1 MEAIILAGG
10 LGTRLR
16 SEVQD
21 VPKSM
26 ALIQDRPFVEY
37 LLDYLIDAGVQHII
51 FSIGYKS
58 QIIQDHFSNV
68 YRNCKISYAV
78 ETQLLGTGGA
88 IKNAMTEVQDEHV
101 IVLNGDSLFITQLK
115 DQYQTHLD
123 LGADVTLALKP
134 MKNFN
139 RYGTVELTE
148 NNRITAFNEKREVD
162 EGLINTGS
170 YIFNVKRFKET
181 AFPEKF
187 SIEREFFETHVVEK
201 HFYAYRS
208 EGYFLDIGIPK
219 DFKKAQYEIGIF
231 PKIDKSW
238 TLFLDRDGVIN
249 KKRDN
254 DYVKTTEELE
264 LLPGAIEAIASLSK
278 IFGRLI
284 IVTNQQGVGKK
295 LMTAESLSEIH
306 QVIIQNVENLGG
318 HIDAIYYAPQ
328 LVAERSPM
336 RKPQIGMAL
345 KAKEDF
351 PEIDFEKA
359 IMIGDSPSDIQF
371 AKNAKMIPISIG
383 MEDKE
388 GTAAYNLNALSE
400 FDDILQSILQP
411 RD

>member
-26 ALIQDRPFVEY
+26 ALIQERPFVEY

-51 FSIGYKS
+51 FSLGYKS

-68 YRNCKISYAV
+68 YRDCKITYAI
-78 ETQLLGTGGA
+78 ETSLLGTGGA
-88 IKNAMTEVQDEHV
+88 IKNAMKEVHDENV

-115 DQYQTHLD
+115 DQYEAHINK
-123 LGADVTLALKP
+123 GADVTLALKP

-148 NNRITAFNEKREVD
+148 DKRITAFNEKREVK

-170 YIFNVKRFKET
+170 YIFNVKNFR
-181 AFPEKF
+181 AIDFPEKF
-187 SIEREFFETHVVEK
+187 SIEREFFETHVEAMN
-201 HFYAYRS
+201 FYGFKS

-219 DFKKAQYEIGIF
+219 DFKKAQFEIGIF
-231 PKIDKSW
+231 PKIDKNW

-254 DYVKTTEELE
+254 DYVKSTEELE
-264 LLPGAIEAIASLSK
+264 LLPGAIEAIAGLSN
-278 IFGRLI
+278 IFGRLLV
-284 IVTNQQGVGKK
+284 VTNQQGIGKK
-295 LMTAESLSEIH
+295 LMTTKHLSEIH
-306 QVIIQNVENLGG
+306 QVIIQEVESKGG
-318 HIDAIYYAPQ
+318 HIDAVYHAPQ
-328 LVAERSPM
+328 LAAENSPM

-345 KAKEDF
+345 QAQEDF
-351 PEIDFEKA
+351 KEIDFERS
-359 IMIGDSPSDIQF
+359 IMIGDSPSDMQF
-371 AKNAKMIPISIG
+371 AKNAKMKAISIG
-383 MEDKE
+383 VEDQEKE
-388 GTAAYNLNALSE
+388 GAYNVEKLAE
-400 FDDILQSILQP
+400 FYEILQSILQP
-411 RD
+411 E